1 MSTPLNGYSPAL
13 ALLQSLWTTR
23 PARTVRM
30 QPAGAKYITLKDD
43 QGADIGLTDAML
55 IEHLT
60 GKATYGAPLIGADGL
75 ASALVWEL
83 DAGGLATAGLVLAT
97 AGAAGLVAWALV
109 CPGSDGHD
117 GAHIWCLYDQAWN
130 PERLQ
135 EQARQVL
142 TVAGLPH
149 KEVYPS
155 GANIRLP
162 FGYHVRSQQRG
173 LLLLQDGRQFDL
185 NTHPGLVDAINAVCG
200 LPRNTQAPPPAP
212 AAAAAYVSRTRTAG
226 DVLPL
231 DDYDQ
236 RATRAE
242 IEQLLESHGWTEG
255 RGHGN
260 VSYWT
265 RPGKAPKEGH
275 SATLGHVADTVL
287 SVFSES
293 DPQLPGE
300 AGRGKHYGPAKLYV
314 HLVHGGD
321 FSAAAKDLYAQGYG
335 TRSNAKNTSTMPTP
349 VAQLSRGL
357 IFKCLS
363 EDEAGDALLVEALYA
378 GQLLYDH
385 RASLWYTFKGHIW
398 EPYPNTPRR
407 LIWTRVAAMYLQLA
421 AELQAEAEQA
431 TDETEKTSALKN
443 VDRLIQRAKQLRSV
457 RRVNNVLT
465 FASELFAFD
474 GGQWDSNPWLLG
486 VANGVLDLRTGQLR
500 PGRPDDYLRKAS
512 PTAWSGLD
520 TPAPLWEHFILEVM
534 SNELD
539 RAAFLQRMLGY
550 AVNGT
555 TKEHIV
561 GICVGERGRNGKR
574 VLFETIQHVLG
585 PYAGAVSTDVIIGQD
600 HKRIAGSAQPHLMS
614 LQGRRIAYCSET
626 GEYDRLNAAQ
636 VKNVTGGDRIRAR
649 DLYAKDIEF
658 DPSHTLFLQ
667 TNRKPQAPPNDDALW
682 ERVKVIEFKVRF
694 VDDPQSPDERPRDP
708 GLEDAL
714 RLEASGIL
722 AWLVRGHLDW
732 LQGGLKTP
740 KSVKLARD
748 TYRLQESIEPF
759 LEATSVEWEGGS
771 AEGGALYEAYK
782 QWCELLG
789 NLRPKS
795 NVWLGK
801 QLAQRFEK
809 ARITTGANQGRT
821 AYHGVSLRPQAEWT
835 VQIALHDSATLQSDT
850 NPSVPIGTPN
860 NAIENGLTEGLRPF
874 SNSFLHDPP
883 HEGKDLNIPSDP
895 SDPSVTPTITLAPGV
910 EQPRIVPDHIAVSV
924 SRIQEL
930 MDEQPGRTRAEAQRQ
945 AVAEARQVRVPWPFL
960 LNEYQVGGA
969 DAIRAYCRDVRK
981 DLDPEELLAQLEQ
994 AA

>member
-13 ALLQSLWTTR
+13 ALLQSLWTVRPTR
-23 PARTVRM
+23 TIRM
-30 QPAGAKYITLKDD
+30 QQTGAKYVTLKDS
-43 QGADIGLTDAML
+43 QGADITLTDAML
-55 IEHLT
+55 VEHLT

-83 DAGGLATAGLVLAT
+83 DAGGLAMAGVVLAT
-97 AGAAGLVAWALV
+97 AGAAGLTAWAIV

-185 NTHPGLVDAINAVCG
+185 NSHAGLVDAINAVCA
-200 LPRNTQAPPPAP
+200 LPRTTQPPPPAP

-226 DVLPL
+226 DILPL

-242 IEQLLESHGWTEG
+242 VEQLLAAHGWTEG

-300 AGRGKHYGPAKLYV
+300 AGRGKHYGPAKVYV

-335 TRSNAKNTSTMPTP
+335 TRKSTSTAPAP
-349 VAQLSRGL
+349 VAQLNRTF
-357 IFKCLS
+357 IFKCIK
-363 EDEAGDALLVEALYA
+363 EEEAGDAQLLAKLYE
-378 GQLLYDH
+378 GQLCYDH
-385 RASLWYTFKGHIW
+385 ADGTWYAFKGHSW
-398 EPYPNTPRR
+398 QAYTGLPYKLVWGT
-407 LIWTRVAAMYLQLA
+407 VAGAYLALA
-421 AELQAEAEQA
+421 GEVQAEAA
-431 TDETEKTSALKN
+431 ALDELDPKKAETSQSA
-443 VDRLIQRAKQLRSV
+443 DRLMQRAKKLRTLKRVTSV
-457 RRVNNVLT
+457 LKLAT
-465 FASELFAFD
+465 SIELLGIKGD
-474 GGQWDSNPWLLG
+474 EWDADPWLLG
-486 VANGVLDLRTGQLR
+486 VENGVLDLRTGQLR
-500 PGRPDDYLRKAS
+500 PGQPADYIRILA
-512 PTAWSGLD
+512 PTTWSGLN
-520 TPAPLWEHFILEVM
+520 TPAPLWEHFILEVL

-539 RAAFLQRMLGY
+539 RAEFLQRLLGY
-550 AVNGT
+550 ALNGT
-555 TKEHIV
+555 TREHILAL
-561 GICVGERGRNGKR
+561 CVGERGRNGKR
-574 VLFETIQHVLG
+574 VLFETLQAVLG
-585 PYAGAVSTDVIIGQD
+585 KYAKSVSTDVVIGQD
-600 HKRIAGSAQPHLMS
+600 HKRIAGSAQPHLME

-626 GEYDRLNAAQ
+626 EEQDALSTSQ
-636 VKNVTGGDRIRAR
+636 VKNITGGDPVTAR
-649 DLYAKDIEF
+649 WLHANPITF
-658 DPSHTLFLQ
+658 MPTHSLFLQ
-667 TNRKPQAPPNDDALW
+667 TNRKPQAPPDDDALW

-694 VDDPQSPDERPRDP
+694 VDEPTSPDERPRDP

-714 RLEASGIL
+714 KVEASGIL
-722 AWLVRGHLDW
+722 AWLVRGHLAW
-732 LQGGLKTP
+732 LQGGLRTP
-740 KSVKLARD
+740 ASVKLARD
-748 TYRLQESIEPF
+748 TYRRGESIEPF
-759 LEATSVEWEGGS
+759 IEACCVEWEEGS
-771 AEGGALYEAYK
+771 AEGGALYAVYK
-782 QWCELLG
+782 IWCASHHLTP
-789 NLRPKS
+789 RS
-795 NVWLGK
+795 IVWFGK
-801 QLAQRFEK
+801 QLARQYEK
-809 ARITTGANQGRT
+809 GRLTSGTGTGRQ
-821 AYHGVSLRPQAEWT
+821 AYFGLSLRPESDWT
-835 VQIALHDSATLQSDT
+835 LPTTGQVSTTLQNIA
-850 NPSVPIGTPN
+850 NPSVPIEMPN
-860 NAIENGLTEGLRPF
+860 NEDLNQNPEGLGSF
-874 SNSFLHDPP
+874 STLSP
-883 HEGKDLNIPSDP
+883 HTSRLTKEDMQNPSNP
-895 SDPSVTPTITLAPGV
+895 SDPSVEPTITLAPGV